1 MFVVCGGVNGV
12 FVIFVKVSVT
22 GRALPATG
30 SRWILQRGVNHSSSC
45 RLFSLSFWE
54 VRGVGGVTIP
64 VASATCDG
72 YASIFSGPPVAE
84 ALRELI

>member
-30 SRWILQRGVNHSSSC
+30 SRWILQRRENHSSLC
-45 RLFSLSFWE
+45 RLGFLELLGRFGEWK
-54 VRGVGGVTIP
+54 VLFVGI
-64 VASATCDG
+64 
-72 YASIFSGPPVAE
+72 
-84 ALRELI
+84 